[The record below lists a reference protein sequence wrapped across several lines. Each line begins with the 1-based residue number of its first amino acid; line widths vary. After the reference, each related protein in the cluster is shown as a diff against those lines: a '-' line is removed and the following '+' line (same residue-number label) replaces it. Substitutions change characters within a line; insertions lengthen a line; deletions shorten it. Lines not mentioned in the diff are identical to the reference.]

1 MGVILWYLVAFPSL
15 GLTVS
20 NDATSAGILSDAAI
34 TVDHALSRAGG
45 FTVELATLPLAAHRA
60 LSGALDDKRG
70 TAGDGVPTVI
80 TLGYLDAPG
89 SRQAVLRGRVTG
101 IGVSPR
107 FPPLGV
113 CLTGDEEAAH
123 RLLTAT
129 GAADGDGLVHYHS
142 VQTTPAAAAEAIV
155 ERGGGTLAT
164 GASPAGDPQDFN
176 LDAPNDFE
184 LLADLARDC
193 GAEFLVQD
201 GTVQFGTAVTHPPS
215 GPGPSV
221 PADPSAAL
229 SALAGEDALIAPAT
243 GTVAR
248 LASFRPVRAATA
260 ATLRVAGDLP
270 DDVSVAAFDFTVLGT
285 PELRTGQL
293 VAAGVAGFEN
303 PLRGYRIIEL
313 THSSSREGYVC
324 TGRAA
329 SFTAAPGG
337 IGLGTGGGG
346 DGANRRNTEAARRGS
361 PTAVVEAISQRIRDA
376 RAVSPSVDVGEVSAA
391 KPDRRVADLRYGQG
405 AGPPAA
411 APSVDLAVAPGGP
424 VLHGK
429 PMAAPFAWY
438 NTGLSVPVY
447 PGMRAL
453 LHGVR
458 GSRADTVVGGFLWS
472 NEPAMTRPAAKA
484 GDWWLCLPTEVSPG
498 PDPRPIGKGAN
509 DLTAADGRR
518 VIEAAGLKVVVGAA
532 ACSAVGDRPTEGD
545 AEEFQLSHA
554 SGTALRIGPGGDV
567 DLTAAAGAEVT
578 VTAGRT
584 SVTVSADQVQVAVGQ
599 SRLSVTAE
607 QASVS
612 AGGVGLTLKQGKVA
626 IG

>member
-1 MGVILWYLVAFPSL
+1 MGVILWYRVAFPTL

-20 NDATSAGILSDAAI
+20 DDATSAGILSDAAI
-34 TVDHALSRAGG
+34 TVDHALGRAGG

-60 LSGALDDKRG
+60 LSGALDDRRG
-70 TAGDGVPTVI
+70 GAGGGVPVVI

-129 GAADGDGLVHYHS
+129 GATDGDGLVHFHS
-142 VQTTPAAAAEAIV
+142 VQTTPAAAAAAIV
-155 ERGGGTLAT
+155 ERSGGTLAA
-164 GASPAGDPQDFN
+164 GASPAGEAQDFN
-176 LDAPNDFE
+176 LDGPNDFE
-184 LLADLARDC
+184 LLSDLARDC

-201 GTVQFGTAVTHPPS
+201 GTVQFGTAVAHPPQ
-215 GPGPSV
+215 GPGPTV

-260 ATLRVAGDLP
+260 GALRVAGDLP

-285 PELRTGQL
+285 PELRAGQL

-329 SFTAAPGG
+329 AFTPAPGG
-337 IGLGTGGGG
+337 LGLGGGG
-346 DGANRRNTEAARRGS
+346 SDDANRRNTEAARRGS
-361 PTAVVEAISQRIRDA
+361 PAAVVEAISQRIRDA

-391 KPDRRVADLRYGQG
+391 EPDRRVADLRYGQG

-411 APSVDLAVAPGGP
+411 APSVDLAVIPGGP

-429 PMAAPFAWY
+429 PLAAPFAWY

-472 NEPAMTRPAAKA
+472 NEPTMARPAAKA
-484 GDWWLCLPTEVSPG
+484 GDWWLCLPTAISPG
-498 PDPRPIGKGAN
+498 PNPRPIGKGAN

-532 ACSAVGDRPTEGD
+532 ACSAVGDRPTEGA

-578 VTAGRT
+578 VTAGGT
-584 SVTVSADQVQVAVGQ
+584 SVTVSADQVRVAVGG
-599 SRLSVTAE
+599 SELNVTAE

>member
-1 MGVILWYLVAFPSL
+1 MGVILWYRVAFPTL

-34 TVDHALSRAGG
+34 TVDHALGRAGG
-45 FTVELATLPLAAHRA
+45 FTVELAILPLAAHRA
-60 LSGALDDKRG
+60 LSGALDGKRAD
-70 TAGDGVPTVI
+70 AGGGVPTVV

-129 GAADGDGLVHYHS
+129 GASGVDGLAHFHS
-142 VQTTPAAAAEAIV
+142 VQTTPAAAARAIV
-155 ERGGGTLAT
+155 ERGGGTLAA

-176 LDAPNDFE
+176 LDGPNDFE

-193 GAEFLVQD
+193 KAEFLVQD
-201 GTVQFGTAVTHPPS
+201 GTVQFGTAVTHPPD

-221 PADPSAAL
+221 PVDPSAAL

-260 ATLRVAGDLP
+260 AALKGAGDLP
-270 DDVSVAAFDFTVLGT
+270 DDVSVAAFDFTVLGA
-285 PELRTGQL
+285 PELRAGQL

-329 SFTAAPGG
+329 AFTPAPGG
-337 IGLGTGGGG
+337 LGLGGG
-346 DGANRRNTEAARRGS
+346 DGSAGANRRNTEAARRGS
-361 PTAVVEAISQRIRDA
+361 PAAVVEAISQRIRDA
-376 RAVSPSVDVGEVSAA
+376 RAVSPSVDVGEVAAA
-391 KPDRRVADLRYGQG
+391 KPDRRVADVGYGQG
-405 AGPPAA
+405 EGPPAA

-429 PMAAPFAWY
+429 PLAAPFAWY

-472 NEPAMTRPAAKA
+472 NEPAMARPAAKA
-484 GDWWLCLPTEVSPG
+484 GDWWLCLPTAISPG

-518 VIEAAGLKVVVGAA
+518 VIETAGLKVVVGAA
-532 ACSAVGDRPTEGD
+532 ACSAVGDRPTEGA

-567 DLTAAAGAEVT
+567 DLTAAAGAKVT
-578 VTAGRT
+578 VTAGTT
-584 SVTVSADQVQVAVGQ
+584 SVTVSADQVRVAVGG
-599 SRLSVTAE
+599 SELNVTAE

-612 AGGVGLTLKQGKVA
+612 AGGTSLTLKQGKVA